1 MVWTLV
7 CLSAT
12 SASSLLW
19 ACEQCTRVLG
29 FKCDMHTL
37 LKKPLY
43 WLQLAVWR
51 WVSHWRDHIKV
62 TEEFAP
68 TRGIMCYK
76 HMHVVFAI
84 SFTRIFF
91 SIPWEPHF
99 FIFYFY
105 NYSCFLTPF
114 EHVIVLWTVDMPLH
128 IDTGHI
134 NILLN
139 SLHVFWFFFKM
150 HVYWN
155 KLIVTTTVK
164 CVII

>member
-1 MVWTLV
+1 MTCTLFLKSLYTGYNLQSDGQYHIEEITSRSQRNLLLQEALCV
-7 CLSAT
+7 TNTCTWCLQYH
-12 SASSLLW
+12 L
-19 ACEQCTRVLG
+19 LG
-29 FKCDMHTL
+29 F
-37 LKKPLY
+37 
-43 WLQLAVWR
+43 
-51 WVSHWRDHIKV
+51 
-62 TEEFAP
+62 
-68 TRGIMCYK
+68 
-76 HMHVVFAI
+76 
-84 SFTRIFF
+84 FF